1 MKKVLT
7 IGSAVHDLFI
17 SYERPYYMEFE
28 EDGQEINYILL
39 EEGRKLEITKLH
51 YATGGGA
58 LNSASCFTRLELPST
73 PCCKVG
79 TDSYGAFIIEKIAE
93 HGIDTSAIAHTDER
107 KTGSSYILPSPT
119 GNSSILVDRGA
130 NLTLSKEN
138 IPVES
143 FSDYDQI
150 YVTSLSRDTSELL
163 PYITQQAKKAGI
175 PVATNPGTSQLTANV
190 STLIESLPNIDILI
204 LNTVEASLL
213 AESFFGT
220 DKKKNTAKP
229 NYELPDLLA
238 TPIARGDII
247 FTLQDYFKKI
257 HEYGPSIAVVTNGED
272 GVYVSHGD
280 YIYFHPGLPI
290 EVESTVG
297 AGDAFGATFVSQLLK
312 EKSLDDA
319 IRAGVINSAAA
330 LEQLDATSGLLDQT
344 ELDEL
349 VAEIDQN
356 GVKKYDRE

>member
-28 EDGQEINYILL
+28 EDGQDINYILL
-39 EEGRKLEITKLH
+39 EEGRKFEIKSLH

-58 LNSASCFTRLELPST
+58 LNSACCFTRLELQST
-73 PCCKVG
+73 PCCKVAD
-79 TDSYGAFIIEKIAE
+79 DSYGQFIREKIAE
-93 HGIDTSAIAHTDER
+93 NGIETAAITQTTER

-130 NLTLSKEN
+130 NLTLSKLD

-143 FSDYDQI
+143 FANYDQI

-163 PYITQQAKKAGI
+163 PYIAQHAKKAGVPI
-175 PVATNPGTSQLTANV
+175 AANPGTSQLTANV
-190 STLIESLPNIDILI
+190 TTLIEALPDIDILI

-213 AESFFGT
+213 AESFFGAEHT
-220 DKKKNTAKP
+220 VPESEP
-229 NYELPDLLA
+229 NYALPELLA
-238 TPIARGDII
+238 TPIARGSLS
-247 FTLQDYFKKI
+247 FTLQSYFKKV
-257 HEYGPSIAVVTNGED
+257 HELGTSIAVVTNGED
-272 GVYVSHGD
+272 GVYVSHD
-280 YIYFHPGLPI
+280 DHIYFHPSLPI

-312 EKSLDDA
+312 EKSLDNA

-330 LEQLDATSGLLDQT
+330 LEKLDATSGLLDQQ

-356 GVKKYDRE
+356 GVKKFDRE